1 MGLIQRARKAMA
13 NKPLL
18 TTRANGSEYVN
29 PLLRINQQLETE
41 LMKLSE
47 ILGLT
52 RAKRQGVVDPLDGG
66 ADAEQYELSNS
77 EIPNEFGDLIPFL
90 SAEK

>member
-1 MGLIQRARKAMA
+1 MA
-13 NKPLL
+13 NKPLV

-29 PLLRINQQLETE
+29 PLLKIIQQAETE

-52 RAKRQGVVDPLDGG
+52 KCKRQGVADPLKGG
-66 ADAEQYELSNS
+66 AGADKYELSNS